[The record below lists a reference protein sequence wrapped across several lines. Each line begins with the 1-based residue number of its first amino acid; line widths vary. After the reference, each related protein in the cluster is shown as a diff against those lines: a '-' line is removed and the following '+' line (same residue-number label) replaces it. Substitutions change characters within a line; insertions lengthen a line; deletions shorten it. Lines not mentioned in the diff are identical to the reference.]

1 MRALIGIVLLAAV
14 AGGCR
19 PADERRVAP
28 LPGATPLDAALSR
41 RIGHAARRRDAE
53 AKPRTRHV
61 GADGVPLYTNRLI
74 LESSPYLLQHAHNPV
89 DWYPWGNEAFAAARR
104 LGRPV
109 LLSIGYSTCHWC
121 HVMEEE
127 SYEDLE
133 IAEFL
138 NAHFVAVKV
147 DREERP
153 DVDEVYLTAVQA
165 MTGSGG
171 WPLNVWLT
179 PERKPFYGG
188 TYFPPRAGVRGA
200 RTGFLPLLRTLADVY
215 ARDPG
220 RAATAAADLG
230 ARLEAGTEGA
240 SAGEPGADAIRHAI
254 AALDAGFDGTWG
266 GFGPAPKF
274 PRPSAL
280 ALLLHYHRRT
290 GDARALAMVT
300 TTLERM
306 AAGGI
311 HDQLG
316 GGFHRYATDAEW
328 RVPHF
333 ERMLYDNAQLV
344 ALYLEAFQATGREDF
359 AQVAR
364 DALDWVA
371 REMTAP
377 EGGVYSATD
386 ADSAGEE
393 GAYFMWTPAE
403 IDAAVGADGGRLV
416 RAYYD
421 VTAEGNVAEGK
432 SVLWRPRPP
441 SEVAASLGV
450 TPDRLARAVETARP
464 ALLAARARREPPATD
479 RKILV
484 AWNGLMLS
492 AFARGALVLG
502 EPRYLA
508 TARRVAALL
517 AERGISDGRLRHEI
531 SEGRAKGE
539 AFLDDHAFLIAGL
552 LDLFEADADAR
563 WLRHAIAFQERL
575 DAGFADPA
583 AGGYFFTAA
592 EGEKLLTRPKPD
604 DDGALPAGNSVAAL
618 NLLRLAEY
626 TGDERYR
633 ERAVGVLRAFGQVLA
648 RTPAALPAMLA
659 ALDFHLDRAKEIVIV
674 SARDGDAR
682 PLLETLGR
690 SFVPNRVVLAASES
704 AVAGLAALA
713 PVAAEKRAIGGKAT
727 AYVCEAMRCELP
739 TTDPG
744 VLAAQLRKTTP
755 LP

>member
-1 MRALIGIVLLAAV
+1 MRALVAIVLVAGV

-19 PADERRVAP
+19 PAEQRPLAP
-28 LPGATPLDAALSR
+28 LPGAAPLDPALARRLGEASR
-41 RIGHAARRRDAE
+41 RRAAE
-53 AKPRTRHV
+53 AKPRTRHLAPD
-61 GADGVPLYTNRLI
+61 GAPLYTNRLI

-89 DWYPWGNEAFAAARR
+89 DWYPWGDEAFAAARR

-179 PERKPFYGG
+179 PERQPFYGG
-188 TYFPPRAGVRGA
+188 TYFPPRAGERGA
-200 RTGFLPLLRTLADVY
+200 RTGFLPLLNTLADVY

-220 RAATAAADLG
+220 RAATAAADLA
-230 ARLEAGTEGA
+230 ARLEAGAEEA
-240 SAGEPGADAIRHAI
+240 SAGEPGVDAIRHAV

-266 GFGPAPKF
+266 GFGRAPKF

-280 ALLLHYHRRT
+280 ALLLRYHRRT
-290 GDARALAMVT
+290 GDARTLAMVT

-316 GGFHRYATDAEW
+316 GGFHRYAIDAEW

-333 ERMLYDNAQLV
+333 ERMLYDSAQLV
-344 ALYLEAFQATGREDF
+344 ALYLEAFQVTGREDF

-377 EGGVYSATD
+377 DGGFYSATD

-393 GAYFMWTPAE
+393 GSYFVWTPAE
-403 IDAAVGADGGRLV
+403 IDAAVGADEGRLV

-421 VTAEGNVAEGK
+421 VTPEGNFAGGK
-432 SVLWRPRPP
+432 NILWQPHPP

-492 AFARGALVLG
+492 AFARGALALG

-508 TARRVAALL
+508 AARRVAALL
-517 AERGISDGRLRHEI
+517 VERGVSDGRLRHEI
-531 SEGRAKGE
+531 TEGRAKGE

-563 WLRHAIAFQERL
+563 WLRRALALQERL

-592 EGEKLLTRPKPD
+592 EGERLLTRPKPD

-626 TGDERYR
+626 TGDQRYR
-633 ERAVGVLRAFGQVLA
+633 ERATGVLRAFGQVMA

-690 SFVPNRVVLAASES
+690 TFVPNRVVLVASES
-704 AVAGLAALA
+704 AVAGLAAWA